1 MKTEI
6 LIVDDED
13 DIRGL
18 IQGILE
24 DEGYATRQAANSDQA
39 YKAVEERVPSLVV
52 LDIWLQGSRDDGL
65 EILKTLKAAHP
76 GLPIVMISGHGTIE
90 TAVSALKD
98 GAYDFV
104 EKPFK
109 TDRLLLTI
117 SRAIENADLRRE
129 NAALRKRTAQ
139 PPSFTL
145 GGRSALMQ
153 GILQTIERVAP
164 TNSRVLLSG
173 EPGTGKDIAA
183 RMIHQKSQRADEA
196 FLVLNC
202 ATLRPE
208 RLEIEL
214 FGAVGGHNGESGHT
228 GILEQAHG
236 GTLLLDEIA
245 DMPLETQGKIVR
257 VLQEQRFTKVGG
269 KTPVE
274 VDVRVLATTNRDLGA
289 LMEEGRFRQDLFYR
303 LNVVPVEMPPL
314 RARAQDIPELAQ
326 VFLENFLKRT
336 GLPSRNFSQAAIA
349 VLKSH
354 KWPGNA
360 RQLRNVV
367 EWVVIMHGS
376 QGAGDFTPENLPP
389 EITGGA
395 PGAGEGAAPAGGF
408 LLNGYLEMP
417 LREAREEFEREYLVA
432 QVSRFDGNISK
443 TAQFVGMERSAL
455 HRKLK
460 SLNANP
466 EKGDAPAGTELE
478 PSRRKRA

>member
-39 YKAVEERVPSLVV
+39 YAAVKEAIPSLVI
-52 LDIWLQGSRDDGL
+52 LDIWLQGSQDDGL
-65 EILKTLKAAHP
+65 DILRELKDKHES
-76 GLPIVMISGHGTIE
+76 LPVVMISGHGTIE

-117 SRAIENADLRRE
+117 SRALENAKLRRE
-129 NAALRKRTAQ
+129 NAVLKKHAQ
-139 PPSFTL
+139 SASFAL
-145 GGRSALMQ
+145 GGSSPLIQA
-153 GILQTIERVAP
+153 ILQTIERVAP
-164 TNSRVLLSG
+164 TNSRVLLNG

-183 RMIHQKSQRADEA
+183 RMIHQKSQRAHEA
-196 FLVLNC
+196 FLALNC

-214 FGAVGGHNGESGHT
+214 FGSAGGRNGDEAEHI

-257 VLQEQRFTKVGG
+257 VLQEQRFSRVGE
-269 KTPVE
+269 KTPIE
-274 VDVRVLATTNRDLGA
+274 VDVRVLATTNRDLEA
-289 LMEEGRFRQDLFYR
+289 LMGEGRFRQDLFYR
-303 LNVVPVEMPPL
+303 LNVVPIEMPPL
-314 RARAQDIPELAQ
+314 RTRLTDIPELSHA
-326 VFLENFLKRT
+326 FLESFMKQS
-336 GLPSRNFSQAAIA
+336 GLAPRDFSQSTISA
-349 VLKSH
+349 LKNH
-354 KWPGNA
+354 KWPGNV

-376 QGAGDFTPENLPP
+376 QGTGDFMPEHLPP
-389 EITGGA
+389 EFTGGSMHAGAENA
-395 PGAGEGAAPAGGF
+395 PSGF
-408 LLNGYLEMP
+408 LRESYLEIP
-417 LREAREEFEREYLVA
+417 LREAREEFEREYLIA
-432 QVSRFDGNISK
+432 QVERFDGNISK

-460 SLNANP
+460 SLNAVS
-466 EKGDAPAGTELE
+466 EKGE
-478 PSRRKRA
+478 PSAGGSAETRRKRA

>member
-24 DEGYATRQAANSDQA
+24 DEGYATRQAASSDQV
-39 YKAVEERVPSLVV
+39 YETIEESVPSLVI
-52 LDIWLQGSRDDGL
+52 LDIWLQGSQDDGL
-65 EILKTLKAAHP
+65 DILRKLKARHES
-76 GLPIVMISGHGTIE
+76 LPVVMISGHGTIE

-117 SRAIENADLRRE
+117 SRALENAKLRRE
-129 NAALRKRTAQ
+129 NAALKKHAQ
-139 PPSFTL
+139 GASFAL
-145 GGRSALMQ
+145 GGSSPLMQ
-153 GILQTIERVAP
+153 TILQTIERVAP

-183 RMIHQKSQRADEA
+183 RSIHQKSQRAHEA
-196 FLVLNC
+196 FLALNC

-214 FGAVGGHNGESGHT
+214 FGSAGGSNGGEVEHV

-257 VLQEQRFTKVGG
+257 VLQEQRFSRVGE
-269 KTPVE
+269 KTPIE
-274 VDVRVLATTNRDLGA
+274 VDVRVLATTNRDLEA

-303 LNVVPVEMPPL
+303 LNVVPIEIPPL
-314 RARAQDIPELAQ
+314 RRRLSDIPELSRT
-326 VFLENFLKRT
+326 FLESFMKQA
-336 GLPSRNFSQAAIA
+336 GLASREFSQAALS
-349 VLKSH
+349 VLKNH
-354 KWPGNA
+354 KWPGNV

-367 EWVVIMHGS
+367 EWVVIMHG
-376 QGAGDFTPENLPP
+376 GHGTGDFMPEHLPP
-389 EITGGA
+389 EFTGGA
-395 PGAGEGAAPAGGF
+395 VSAGTEYSSPGF
-408 LLNGYLEMP
+408 LRENYLEIP
-417 LREAREEFEREYLVA
+417 LREAREEFEREYLIA
-432 QVSRFDGNISK
+432 QVERFDGNISK

-460 SLNANP
+460 SLNAVSD
-466 EKGDAPAGTELE
+466 KRE
-478 PSRRKRA
+478 PSAGGRSETRRKRA